1 MRECEECGEELH
13 EPAFPS
19 ILEDPSWGNPH
30 SYKPLLETD
39 YPHSWMAVVKRWTP
53 QELIALR
60 KEKAPDRR
68 G

>member
-1 MRECEECGEELH
+1 MRECEKCGEQLH

-30 SYKPLLETD
+30 ASKSSLEAD
-39 YPHSWMAVVKRWTP
+39 YPYSWMALVRRWTP

-60 KEKAPDRR
+60 KEKAPD
-68 G
+68 